1 MVETN
6 SHKATLPHSKKLW
19 ELMERCT
26 RKSPNKVLK
35 WFATTVNAKRWNART
50 AFATRETSLKDQ
62 LKNNNIFLRNQKF
75 NSRVILKAS
84 QKNNSNKFLKKLSKA
99 SKPAEEM
106 KVMSL

>member
-1 MVETN
+1 MVCHNGEC
-6 SHKATLPHSKKLW
+6 K
-19 ELMERCT
+19 EMECKNGVCHE
-26 RKSPNKVLK
+26 RK
-35 WFATTVNAKRWNART
+35 
-50 AFATRETSLKDQ
+50 TSLKDQ

-99 SKPAEEM
+99 SKPVEEM